1 MDFVLFSWVAICIPL
16 IIFFCFYMYKIWPL
30 VTPEEDYDTRRE
42 YLADVAGTL
51 ANRVGFLGFWFLA
64 LFMMQVC

>member
-1 MDFVLFSWVAICIPL
+1 L

-42 YLADVAGTL
+42 YLADVA
-51 ANRVGFLGFWFLA
+51 VA
-64 LFMMQVC
+64 L